1 LKAGE
6 ARAKGFDARASQA
19 KAAADADGN
28 SSTRYGVQ
36 RMSCRVLG
44 AVKSSMRN
52 LVMTLL
58 IAVTLA
64 SCAGV
69 EIGPVDHSCHLDPY
83 DSQGS
88 GCEHSPFRGA
98 WRP

>member
-1 LKAGE
+1 M
-6 ARAKGFDARASQA
+6 SH
-19 KAAADADGN
+19 
-28 SSTRYGVQ
+28 GV
-36 RMSCRVLG
+36 RRIPLRVLG
-44 AVKSSMRN
+44 PMKSSMRE

-58 IAVTLA
+58 IATALA

-88 GCEHSPFRGA
+88 GCEHPPFRGA

>member
-1 LKAGE
+1 
-6 ARAKGFDARASQA
+6 
-19 KAAADADGN
+19 
-28 SSTRYGVQ
+28 
-36 RMSCRVLG
+36 M
-44 AVKSSMRN
+44 KSSMRE

-58 IAVTLA
+58 IAAALA

-88 GCEHSPFRGA
+88 GCEHPPFRGA